1 MVQEVSDRLLYR
13 EADHRESIE
22 LTTHRSFLIGLS
34 SVSREAI
41 HDGRSSCLMAQKAG
55 NV

>member
-1 MVQEVSDRLLYR
+1 MAQEVSDRVLYR

-22 LTTHRSFLIGLS
+22 LNTHRPLLNGLS

-41 HDGRSSCLMAQKAG
+41 HDGRSSLMTQKAG
-55 NV
+55 KV